1 MRISDWSSDVCSS
14 DLGEG
19 GFSRGRKVDLLDRLF
34 RAEPPAQIRHRRPQA
49 ARILFAGK
57 YRQPVLPGFFYQGGD
72 GRGHRRRRGYRR
84 RQAFLH
90 VDHTQRL
97 ARGGAL
103 DSAWRTPPPAR
114 GKVKDRTRADKG
126 KGG

>member
-14 DLGEG
+14 DL
-19 GFSRGRKVDLLDRLF
+19 
-34 RAEPPAQIRHRRPQA
+34 
-49 ARILFAGK
+49 
-57 YRQPVLPGFFYQGGD
+57 PVLPGFFYQGGD

-90 VDHTQRL
+90 VDHQQRL

-103 DSAWRTPPPAR
+103 DSAWRKPHLAR
-114 GKVKDRTRADKG
+114 WNVNHRNLRIAAAIRWPILLRTTVQEFRQSKDSYEDRKSVG
-126 KGG
+126 